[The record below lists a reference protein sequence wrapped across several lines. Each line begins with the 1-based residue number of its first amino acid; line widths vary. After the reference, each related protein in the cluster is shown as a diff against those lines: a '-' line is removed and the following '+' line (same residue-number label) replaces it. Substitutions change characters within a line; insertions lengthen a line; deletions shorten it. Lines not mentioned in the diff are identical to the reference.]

1 MTKPYTLSILST
13 DGQVFNATVTFDP
26 SHLIFAGHFPG
37 QPVVPGVVLIEIAAA
52 FLSLATGK
60 KLTVKEASVIKFLK
74 VVDPRM
80 NRVLLIDCSIVEEGV
95 DGYKAN
101 LRIYS
106 GEVDFVKFKGIWFT
120 QSCTEFK

>member
-1 MTKPYTLSILST
+1 MIKPYTLSILPN
-13 DGQVFNATVTFDP
+13 DGQGFTASVTFDP

-37 QPVVPGVVLIEIAAA
+37 QPVVPGVVLVEIATA
-52 FLSLATGK
+52 FISQLTGK
-60 KLTVKEASVIKFLK
+60 NLVVKEASVIKFLK